1 MPDTLHLAL
10 RHHQQGQLDQ
20 AAQFYLA
27 ILAVQPAHPEA
38 LHLLGVVAH
47 QKGDHAGAVELI
59 ARAIAG
65 NPCDAMYHA
74 NLAEAYRA
82 LGRLDQA
89 IASCRAALRLRPD
102 YPEAA
107 NNLGLALLGQGKI
120 DDAVAQLG
128 EALRLKPDYA
138 MACNNLGNALR
149 LRGDWNE
156 AEQHFRRAV

>member
-47 QKGDHAGAVELI
+47 QKGDHARAIDLI
-59 ARAIAG
+59 GRAIAG
-65 NPCDAMYHA
+65 NPGDAMYHA

-82 LGRLDQA
+82 QGRLDQA
-89 IASCRAALRLRPD
+89 IASCRAALHLRQD
-102 YPEAA
+102 YPEAV
-107 NNLGLALLGQGKI
+107 NNLGLALLGQGKTE
-120 DDAVAQLG
+120 DAIAQFG

-138 MACNNLGNALR
+138 MACSNLGNAL
-149 LRGDWNE
+149 
-156 AEQHFRRAV
+156 A